1 MRTPPVTG
9 PRKRKRA
16 TSRSCASPPKRSI
29 SAAGSRVPS
38 TGGTKAA
45 RAILQNGVAVNV
57 SSHHLRQR
65 AIVRE
70 GVYAINL
77 ALFVVIDGAEAGKNA
92 SLRPLNAER
101 NVRVPLKGTCNPGDV
116 LVLADV
122 ATAADKGKVRTL
134 PTAAGT
140 YRGLLIAEEA
150 GIDGQLVLAR
160 PATGSGNITVASP

>member
-1 MRTPPVTG
+1 MSQTNTRSGDIPVTAG
-9 PRKRKRA
+9 EDLTASTDRLVKLASDDGA
-16 TSRSCASPPKRSI
+16 T
-29 SAAGSRVPS
+29 
-38 TGGTKAA
+38 
-45 RAILQNGVAVNV
+45 VAKLPEAN
-57 SSHHLRQR
+57 SD
-65 AIVRE
+65 
-70 GVYAINL
+70 L

-160 PATGSGNITVASP
+160 PATGIGNITVASP